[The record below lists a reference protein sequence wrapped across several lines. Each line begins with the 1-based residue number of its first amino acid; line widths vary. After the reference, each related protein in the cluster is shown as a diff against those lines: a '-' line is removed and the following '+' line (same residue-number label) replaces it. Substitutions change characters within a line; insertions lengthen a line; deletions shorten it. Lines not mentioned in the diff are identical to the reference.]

1 MLYHIIN
8 WGLSGKLSG
17 IILCIHFL
25 MLSEKKRS
33 PRDMH
38 MFFRTAVQLE
48 TNQGA
53 KNIIQKNS
61 MLGILDDL
69 ENTHNMLAHLLT

>member
-1 MLYHIIN
+1 
-8 WGLSGKLSG
+8 
-17 IILCIHFL
+17 
-25 MLSEKKRS
+25 
-33 PRDMH
+33 